1 MIHHYR
7 KDQFVILLRNDNMK
21 KDYSNY
27 TVQIYLEPSPISL
40 RQIFWRINP
49 KELNW
54 WERNFKNS
62 WRQLY
67 HQCMYHMNPY
77 FSTKQYKEYN
87 RQTKRFNECI
97 PHWRQSAAFYKFRS
111 EKITKT

>member
-1 MIHHYR
+1 
-7 KDQFVILLRNDNMK
+7 MK

-54 WERNFKNS
+54 WERNFKNP
-62 WRQLY
+62 WRHLY

-77 FSTKQYKEYN
+77 FSTKQYKEYEIKN
-87 RQTKRFNECI
+87 LKTYADVINYINNE
-97 PHWRQSAAFYKFRS
+97 
-111 EKITKT
+111 EKKAKDEHNDYVAKGIIWDDEPIYD

>member
-1 MIHHYR
+1 
-7 KDQFVILLRNDNMK
+7 MK

-27 TVQIYLEPSPISL
+27 TIQIYLEPSPIKF

-54 WERNFKNS
+54 WERNFKNP
-62 WRQLY
+62 WRRLY

-77 FSTKQYKEYN
+77 FSTEQYKKYDIKNLKTYADVINYINNEEKKAQDEHDDYVANGIIWDDEPIYN
-87 RQTKRFNECI
+87 
-97 PHWRQSAAFYKFRS
+97 
-111 EKITKT
+111 